1 MANTV
6 QIKRGSTASVAGY
19 TGPVG
24 ELIYNSS
31 TKRVHTQDGVT
42 AGGSALAL
50 LSDVSGGGAVT
61 SVNTQTGDVVLGKGD
76 IGLGNVDNTSDAN
89 KPISTAQ
96 AAAINLKAPIANPA
110 FTGTPTAPT
119 AAQVSNNTQIATTAF
134 VKAAVAALVD
144 GAPEALD
151 TLRELAEALGDDPNF
166 VATITAEIGS
176 KLSKAANLSDL
187 ADITTARANIGLG
200 NVDNTSDLAKPI
212 STATQTALN
221 AKWGNSTANIDYGT
235 I

>member
-6 QIKRGSTASVAGY
+6 QIKRGSTASVSGY
-19 TGPVG
+19 TGPIG

-31 TKRVHTQDGVT
+31 TKRIHTQDGVT
-42 AGGSALAL
+42 AGGTPLAL
-50 LSDVSGGGAVT
+50 LSDVTTGGVT
-61 SVNTQTGDVVLGKGD
+61 SVNTQTGDVVLGKAD

-89 KPISTAQ
+89 KPISTATQ
-96 AAAINLKAPIANPA
+96 TALNAKAPIASPS

-134 VKAAVAALVD
+134 VKAAIAAVVD

-151 TLRELAEALGDDPNF
+151 TLKELADALGDDPNF
-166 VATITAEIGS
+166 ATTITTEIGS
-176 KLSKAANLSDL
+176 KLSKASNLSDL
-187 ADITTARANIGLG
+187 DNIATARANIGLG
-200 NVDNTSDLAKPI
+200 NVDNTSDASKPI

-221 AKWGNSTANIDYGT
+221 AKWGNDTLNIDYGT

>member
-19 TGPVG
+19 TGAVG
-24 ELIYNSS
+24 EIIYNSS
-31 TKRVHTQDGVT
+31 TKRIHTQDGVT
-42 AGGSALAL
+42 AGGSPLAL
-50 LSDVSGGGAVT
+50 LSDITTGGVT

-151 TLRELAEALGDDPNF
+151 TLRELADALGDDPNF

-187 ADITTARANIGLG
+187 ANITTARANIGLG

-212 STATQTALN
+212 STLTQTALN

>member
-50 LSDVSGGGAVT
+50 LTDIGAAGVT

-76 IGLGNVDNTSDAN
+76 IGLGNADNTSDAN

-96 AAAINLKAPIANPA
+96 AAAINLKAPIANPS

-144 GAPEALD
+144 GAPAALD
-151 TLRELAEALGDDPNF
+151 TLRELADALGDDPNF

-187 ADITTARANIGLG
+187 ANITTARANIGLG

-212 STATQTALN
+212 STLTQTALN